1 MKDWKEEL
9 IKKAQDLNLTEGGG
23 DSVSNRFNSRSN
35 IRDSDRRSRSIRLSR
50 TNREI
55 NKINQEKGG
64 EKMITSRGA
73 LDDYEA
79 ICKEEIDATSKL
91 VKIFKIVIKLLLGIR
106 TNQVGGVKKD
116 REQRPPVKTE

>member
-1 MKDWKEEL
+1 MKDWKEQL
-9 IKKAQDLNLTEGGG
+9 KKKARDLNLTKGGI
-23 DSVSNRFNSRSN
+23 NSDKRSHN
-35 IRDSDRRSRSIRLSR
+35 IHTSK
-50 TNREI
+50 I
-55 NKINQEKGG
+55 NKQNKIIGKGG

-79 ICKEEIDATSKL
+79 ICKEEIDATAKL

-116 REQRPPVKTE
+116 RTPRPPEKTE